1 MNFKGI
7 IINEK
12 LQQKIKDSGFT
23 ELTLIQM
30 KCIHEILNK
39 RSCNS

>member
-1 MNFKGI
+1 MNFKEI
-7 IINEK
+7 NINEK

-23 ELTLIQM
+23 ELILIQM
-30 KCIHEILNK
+30 KCIPDILNI